1 MRRKEGR
8 CHRTREVFG
17 LKFLRRPRIGYAAV
31 MRLRLAIP
39 LLSLSLAAP
48 LAAQPPSVQNPLT
61 FVQAGQWPQARAVAA
76 LTGDPLADKLIVY
89 YQMLAPHAAS
99 AADIASFIRQN
110 PEWPLPGLLERRR
123 QEAIAAE
130 TDNATV
136 AALCTERQP
145 AIPTPARGA
154 ALLRCADALADLGRA
169 KEAGAIAREAWVSAI
184 SDLATEAAFLRRFPG
199 LISPADQWAR
209 FQRLA
214 WDDPAGAQRQ
224 IANLDPARAAQA
236 EARMSLK
243 ADTPVPIARPED
255 DPGAMLDLAR
265 AYRKRGEDA
274 AAVALWRTAGAAAQ
288 KAAPDHLSA
297 FWGER
302 QNLARQLLH
311 DGDPRGAYEVVA
323 AHGQTEPR
331 LVVEAEFLAG
341 FIALRLLNDPAV
353 AAHHFTALAAASPA
367 VLTQSR
373 AYYWL
378 GRCAAAMD
386 RDARADYAARG
397 RLADDVLWPTRRPRR
412 WRA

>member
-1 MRRKEGR
+1 MPSN
-8 CHRTREVFG
+8 
-17 LKFLRRPRIGYAAV
+17 PRSVRAEIPAPPAN
-31 MRLRLAIP
+31 RLCCGHAPELAIP

-130 TDNATV
+130 TDNVTV

-169 KEAGAIAREAWVSAI
+169 REAGAIAREAWVSAI

-214 WDDPAGAQRQ
+214 WDDPA
-224 IANLDPARAAQA
+224 ARNG
-236 EARMSLK
+236 R
-243 ADTPVPIARPED
+243 
-255 DPGAMLDLAR
+255 
-265 AYRKRGEDA
+265 
-274 AAVALWRTAGAAAQ
+274 
-288 KAAPDHLSA
+288 
-297 FWGER
+297 
-302 QNLARQLLH
+302 
-311 DGDPRGAYEVVA
+311 
-323 AHGQTEPR
+323 
-331 LVVEAEFLAG
+331 
-341 FIALRLLNDPAV
+341 
-353 AAHHFTALAAASPA
+353 SP
-367 VLTQSR
+367 TS
-373 AYYWL
+373 
-378 GRCAAAMD
+378 
-386 RDARADYAARG
+386 
-397 RLADDVLWPTRRPRR
+397 TRRARHRR
-412 WRA
+412 RRACR